1 MQTHREV
8 VVIAKNMLVAAADR
22 IRATLTICAVNI
34 AVVNE
39 MALLCDRMD
48 ISDWVPRR
56 ERRNGQVHRKIVES
70 NWPELLEFPLNPDAK
85 YKGFYNSALLY
96 YIGVRGKYSLERLR
110 RRPQS
115 A

>member
-48 ISDWVPRR
+48 ISDWVPDGK
-56 ERRNGQVHRKIVES
+56 EGMGKHRKIVES
-70 NWPELLEFPLNPDAK
+70 
-85 YKGFYNSALLY
+85 
-96 YIGVRGKYSLERLR
+96 IGQNY
-110 RRPQS
+110 
-115 A
+115 